1 LDHQCTRLDQRL
13 DQGWIKVGS
22 LSAKKEKN
30 AMNDAER
37 QAEAIRKLDDAI
49 LESEAI
55 YGKGRQTRIAMHP
68 ATRQEMAAFLPM
80 GYMEYREDGERIL
93 WMKVV
98 IDNEIPD
105 GKINVY

>member
-1 LDHQCTRLDQRL
+1 
-13 DQGWIKVGS
+13 
-22 LSAKKEKN
+22 
-30 AMNDAER
+30 MNDFAAEK
-37 QAEAIRKLDDAI
+37 AKAMHKLNEAI

-98 IDNEIPD
+98 IDHEIPI
-105 GKINVY
+105 GKINIY